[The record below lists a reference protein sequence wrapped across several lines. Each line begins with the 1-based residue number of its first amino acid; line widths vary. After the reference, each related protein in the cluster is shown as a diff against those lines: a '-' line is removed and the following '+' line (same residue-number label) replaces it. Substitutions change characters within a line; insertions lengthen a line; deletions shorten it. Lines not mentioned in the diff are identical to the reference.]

1 MRSSQYIRSVQSINV
16 LHKTLN
22 KAYNLNKASFYRLP
36 ETEKIFKK
44 QHREA
49 RKFAGQA
56 LQQYADPSGT
66 KGRITAK
73 VMDAGTDSLLNLYT
87 ELSNFFIHMTDT
99 SIVDFRLT
107 GKGLLLDKNAVYV
120 RNSILKGLLFALLLV
135 STLMVI
141 LFRNI
146 KLVIIS
152 LIPNLLPLLFAGAL
166 LGFLGI
172 PLEATLSIVFAIV
185 FGIAVDD
192 TIHFLAKYKLCIQK
206 GIGKE
211 EALEK
216 TFLETGRPLVI
227 TTLLLFFGFLVLLF
241 SVHQPS
247 VTIGVMISSTLL
259 TALVFDLLL
268 IPVLIRKLL

>member
-1 MRSSQYIRSVQSINV
+1 
-16 LHKTLN
+16 
-22 KAYNLNKASFYRLP
+22 
-36 ETEKIFKK
+36 
-44 QHREA
+44 
-49 RKFAGQA
+49 
-56 LQQYADPSGT
+56 
-66 KGRITAK
+66 
-73 VMDAGTDSLLNLYT
+73 
-87 ELSNFFIHMTDT
+87 
-99 SIVDFRLT
+99 
-107 GKGLLLDKNAVYV
+107 
-120 RNSILKGLLFALLLV
+120 
-135 STLMVI
+135 
-141 LFRNI
+141 
-146 KLVIIS
+146 
-152 LIPNLLPLLFAGAL
+152 